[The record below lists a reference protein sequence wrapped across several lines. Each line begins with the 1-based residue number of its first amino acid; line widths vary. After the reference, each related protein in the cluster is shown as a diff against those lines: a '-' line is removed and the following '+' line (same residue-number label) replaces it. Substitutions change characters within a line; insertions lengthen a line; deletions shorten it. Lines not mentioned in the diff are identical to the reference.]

1 MKNAKETVLK
11 YEKEEDITLADRI
24 SKKARKRNHK

>member
-11 YEKEEDITLADRI
+11 YEKEKDITPADRI
-24 SKKARKRNHK
+24 SKKVRKRNRK